1 MEIEKLTPVELIEF
15 WHQKVEDDLREFEN
29 GIESDYCLV
38 DTDFRVRYFDCAI
51 GLCGLLWR
59 EKSRRSVD
67 EEVVERLEGKWA
79 ELQTKIFEDL
89 DIGDDNKSQ
98 LFDMASFY
106 AKKIVVIHCS
116 ILEYFSELDEEERD
130 RQSPTFVIYMRANAQ
145 EHPTDFRSI
154 TCSLIEAWMKR
165 IGVRRD

>member
-1 MEIEKLTPVELIEF
+1 MDTEELTPIELVEY
-15 WHQKVEDDLREFEN
+15 WHQKVEDELQRFKCAVEHH
-29 GIESDYCLV
+29 YW
-38 DTDFRVRYFDCAI
+38 FRTHYFDCAMAT
-51 GLCGLLWR
+51 CGLLWN
-59 EKSRRSVD
+59 EKLKKDGDLAVID
-67 EEVVERLEGKWA
+67 RLENKWA
-79 ELQTKIFEDL
+79 EIQATLFEDL
-89 DIGDDNKSQ
+89 EIDAEGKSQ